1 MFNLFNKSVKK
12 IDKAEVEIAQVAAK
26 DIRLLKEQFL
36 YFENA
41 KYDKQLN
48 QSFDYYT
55 TDVKILNKILE
66 ILTDKK
72 FSKKEDDEYSFLE
85 CINILI
91 KEKYLFDYN
100 DYNNKRL
107 FNVLN
112 NFFNL
117 KICENEFYERL
128 IKKYDKYDSLNDV
141 IKDEL
146 QIIELCTLLK
156 ESNLGIIHFYSI
168 GEFYSYGV
176 FSIDK
181 IKQINALFETL

>member
-55 TDVKILNKILE
+55 NDVKILNKILE

-100 DYNNKRL
+100 DYNNKRI

-117 KICENEFYERL
+117 KISENEFYERL

>member
-48 QSFDYYT
+48 QFFDYYT
-55 TDVKILNKILE
+55 NDVKILNKILE

-100 DYNNKRL
+100 DYNNKRI

-117 KICENEFYERL
+117 KISENEFYERL

>member
-1 MFNLFNKSVKK
+1 M
-12 IDKAEVEIAQVAAK
+12 
-26 DIRLLKEQFL
+26 
-36 YFENA
+36 
-41 KYDKQLN
+41 
-48 QSFDYYT
+48 
-55 TDVKILNKILE
+55 
-66 ILTDKK
+66 
-72 FSKKEDDEYSFLE
+72 
-85 CINILI
+85 
-91 KEKYLFDYN
+91 FDYN

>member
-48 QSFDYYT
+48 QFFDYYT
-55 TDVKILNKILE
+55 NDVKILNKILE

>member
-55 TDVKILNKILE
+55 NDVKILNKILE

-72 FSKKEDDEYSFLE
+72 FSKKEDDEYSFLK

-128 IKKYDKYDSLNDV
+128 IKNM
-141 IKDEL
+141 
-146 QIIELCTLLK
+146 
-156 ESNLGIIHFYSI
+156 
-168 GEFYSYGV
+168 
-176 FSIDK
+176 
-181 IKQINALFETL
+181 INMIV

>member
-48 QSFDYYT
+48 QFFDYYT
-55 TDVKILNKILE
+55 NDVKILNKILE

-85 CINILI
+85 CIDILI

-100 DYNNKRL
+100 DYNNKRI

-117 KICENEFYERL
+117 KISENEFYERL

>member
-55 TDVKILNKILE
+55 NDVKILNKILE

-156 ESNLGIIHFYSI
+156 ESNLEIIHFYSI

>member
-55 TDVKILNKILE
+55 NDVKILNKILE